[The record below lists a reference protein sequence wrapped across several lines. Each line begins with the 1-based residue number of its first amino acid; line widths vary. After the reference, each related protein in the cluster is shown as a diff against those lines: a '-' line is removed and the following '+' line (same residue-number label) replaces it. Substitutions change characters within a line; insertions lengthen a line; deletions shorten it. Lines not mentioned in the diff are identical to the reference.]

1 MNIKVTDIDKLSF
14 AERAYQAMTCTDLM
28 IVNVKRDG
36 EFKYLC
42 LCALQST
49 VSIKEPMLIMVRAN
63 NLEDCYD
70 QIESFQHAEMDD
82 KAEQEKMFGKEIVG
96 FAEQII
102 TNSKAV
108 ILKRFD
114 MPKNTSLNKEAKMFK
129 DWVLS
134 ERKKRGLK

>member
-49 VSIKEPMLIMVRAN
+49 FSIKEPMLIMVRAN
-63 NLEDCYD
+63 DLEDCYD
-70 QIESFQHAEMDD
+70 QIESFKHAEMDD

-102 TNSKAV
+102 KNSKAV
-108 ILKRFD
+108 VLKRFD